1 MSDMENPL
9 YAHIENNRDLNVEA
23 VGFLMR
29 YNFLHQGMIPNT
41 VTAEEAEADETG
53 QTIESEAHPLQ
64 VAMVELA
71 TESDFLL
78 RKSVLVND
86 GVGFPQFDFVTKD
99 PDYDSMRDRA
109 VALSGSME
117 ELAKEFDIQNVSSL
131 FFLKEE
137 AFAEAEAAGE
147 AVEAA
152 VDSSEEE

>member
-9 YAHIENNRDLNVEA
+9 YAHIETNKELNVEA

-29 YNFLHQGMIPNT
+29 YNFLHQGLIPNKI
-41 VTAEEAEADETG
+41 TAEQVAADESG
-53 QTIESEAHPLQ
+53 ELSESEAHPIQ
-64 VAMVELA
+64 DRMVEIA
-71 TESDFLL
+71 NESDFLL

-86 GVGFPQFDFVTKD
+86 GVGFPQFDFITKD

-117 ELAKEFDIQNVSSL
+117 ILAKEFDVQNVSSL

-137 AFAEAEAAGE
+137 AFAE
-147 AVEAA
+147 VEA
-152 VDSSEEE
+152 SENLNESTGEEE